1 MISAF
6 WLEVVAGNSQLEAGE
21 GEGRE
26 GQNLRFDGRKYD
38 SVSTENIGKL
48 SYSLRI
54 MWMMRLTTSHLF

>member
-21 GEGRE
+21 EEGRE

-48 SYSLRI
+48 PYSLLI
-54 MWMMRLTTSHLF
+54 MWMHLTTSHLF